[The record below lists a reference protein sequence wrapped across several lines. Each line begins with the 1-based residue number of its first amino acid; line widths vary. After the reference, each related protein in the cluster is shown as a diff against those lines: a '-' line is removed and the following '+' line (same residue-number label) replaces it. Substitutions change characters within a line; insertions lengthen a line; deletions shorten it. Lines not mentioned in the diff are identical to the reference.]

1 MCSELTFSPEDF
13 PYLTAELGG
22 GLQPTEHRR
31 PVPTGTDIGAMSLAK
46 LGSGVAMLGYY
57 MYHGGSNPKGK
68 FSTLQESKE
77 SGYPN
82 NVPVVN
88 YDFFA
93 PIRQYGQISESYKEI
108 KLLAM
113 FLADFG
119 DDMAKLPEEI
129 APADISPEDTHSLR
143 TSWRHDDKHGYVFKQ
158 RAVQAADIL
167 VTSVKEANGPVL
179 LMGHGVMNRLIAKEL
194 VSMGWK
200 EYRRLGNGYWSA
212 GIYSL
217 L

>member
-1 MCSELTFSPEDF
+1 MEIILMRHGKPAFTGSLKVMSLEMAEWISRYDLSDTGSDMPPQSSKTLASSALCIISSPL
-13 PYLTAELGG
+13 PRARSSLTALGREPD
-22 GLQPTEHRR
+22 LIDEVFREADL
-31 PVPTGTDIGAMSLAK
+31 PVFRIPAFRLSPIFWASVFRIMWFCGISRNVEP
-46 LGSGVAMLGYY
+46 LG
-57 MYHGGSNPKGK
+57 
-68 FSTLQESKE
+68 
-77 SGYPN
+77 
-82 NVPVVN
+82 
-88 YDFFA
+88 
-93 PIRQYGQISESYKEI
+93 
-108 KLLAM
+108 
-113 FLADFG
+113 
-119 DDMAKLPEEI
+119 I
-129 APADISPEDTHSLR
+129 A
-143 TSWRHDDKHGYVFKQ
+143 KQ

>member
-1 MCSELTFSPEDF
+1 MKFSEKLTC
-13 PYLTAELGG
+13 PYSTFQL
-22 GLQPTEHRR
+22 
-31 PVPTGTDIGAMSLAK
+31 
-46 LGSGVAMLGYY
+46 LGYPPSVFRI
-57 MYHGGSNPKGK
+57 MWFCGISR
-68 FSTLQESKE
+68 
-77 SGYPN
+77 
-82 NVPVVN
+82 NVEPL
-88 YDFFA
+88 
-93 PIRQYGQISESYKEI
+93 G
-108 KLLAM
+108 
-113 FLADFG
+113 
-119 DDMAKLPEEI
+119 I
-129 APADISPEDTHSLR
+129 A
-143 TSWRHDDKHGYVFKQ
+143 KQ

>member
-1 MCSELTFSPEDF
+1 MRHGKPAFTGSLKVMSLEMAEWISRYDLSDTGSDMPPQSSKTLASSALRIISSPL
-13 PYLTAELGG
+13 PRARSSLTALGREPDLIDEVFREADLPVFHIPAFRLSPIFWASVFRIIWFCGISRNVEL
-22 GLQPTEHRR
+22 
-31 PVPTGTDIGAMSLAK
+31 
-46 LGSGVAMLGYY
+46 LG
-57 MYHGGSNPKGK
+57 
-68 FSTLQESKE
+68 
-77 SGYPN
+77 
-82 NVPVVN
+82 
-88 YDFFA
+88 
-93 PIRQYGQISESYKEI
+93 
-108 KLLAM
+108 
-113 FLADFG
+113 
-119 DDMAKLPEEI
+119 I
-129 APADISPEDTHSLR
+129 A
-143 TSWRHDDKHGYVFKQ
+143 KQ